1 MEFDK
6 RDLALAYGGRTF
18 AVRAYFDGAGVGGP
32 GWRSVIIENRLP
44 LSHEQAPADG
54 PAACFA
60 EAVRFLAGAVEAQA
74 EAAAIAIPPAARSG
88 LPSGTTASVAS
99 ATPR

>member
-6 RDLALAYGGRTF
+6 RDLALTYQGRNF
-18 AVRAYFDGAGVGGP
+18 AVRAYFDAAGVGGP

-44 LSHEQAPADG
+44 LAHEQAPADG

-60 EAVRFLAGAVEAQA
+60 EAVRFLAGAVEIQA
-74 EAAAIAIPPAARSG
+74 EAAAGAPPPPARPG
-88 LPSGTTASVAS
+88 WPSGATASVAS

>member
-6 RDLALAYGGRTF
+6 RDLALTYGGRTF
-18 AVRAYFDGAGVGGP
+18 AVRAYFDRAGVSGP

-44 LSHEQAPADG
+44 LSHEQVSADG
-54 PAACFA
+54 PASCFA

-74 EAAAIAIPPAARSG
+74 EAAAIVTPPAARSG
-88 LPSGTTASVAS
+88 KPSGATTSVAS
-99 ATPR
+99 AIPR